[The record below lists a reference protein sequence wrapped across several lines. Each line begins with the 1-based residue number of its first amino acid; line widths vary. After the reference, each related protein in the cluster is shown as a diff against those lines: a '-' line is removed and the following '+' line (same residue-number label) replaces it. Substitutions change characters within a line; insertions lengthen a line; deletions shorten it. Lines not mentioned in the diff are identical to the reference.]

1 MSPIDL
7 LINMDEQKKKLL
19 NEADLLALV
28 GKLLSRWKFISVAT
42 FCAAIF
48 GVIIALSTVKS
59 FTTEVVVAPE
69 SSSSSFSSSGIG
81 SLASM
86 VGLDFGMGDGS
97 DAIYPMLYPDIVSSL
112 PFLSALF
119 DVRVRDLDGNVDTT
133 YYAYLKHYQ
142 QRTWLDGVKELP
154 GKAVAW
160 VKSLASSSESVAA
173 GNVFNPY
180 NLSKSQMKMV
190 DDLNGKIT
198 VFVDK
203 KTNVLTVSFTER
215 DPRVAAIMAET
226 ITLNLKKEITEYRTK
241 KAVDDCDYI
250 ESLYVEAKDSLEVAQ
265 KRYADFV
272 DSHKNVTKE
281 LVIIERD
288 RLMADKELKTTIF
301 SQWAQQ
307 LLLAKAKVQEKTPV
321 FVALKPASIP
331 VRASSISRAMMV
343 ILYAFLGF
351 IFSAAYVLFKE
362 QVIALWY
369 KISRKEK

>member
-1 MSPIDL
+1 M
-7 LINMDEQKKKLL
+7 NMDEQKKKLL
-19 NEADLLALV
+19 NEADLLKMV
-28 GKLLSRWKFISVAT
+28 GKLLGRWKFIFIVS
-42 FCAAIF
+42 FSAAIF

-119 DVRVRDLDGNVDTT
+119 DVRVRDLDGYVDTT

-180 NLSKSQMKMV
+180 SLSKSQMKMV
-190 DDLNGKIT
+190 DDLHGKIT
-198 VFVDK
+198 IFVDK
-203 KTNVLTVSFTER
+203 KTNVLTVSFTDR

-241 KAVDDCDYI
+241 KAMDDCNYI
-250 ESLYVEAKDSLEVAQ
+250 ESLYHEAKDSLEVAQ

-331 VRASSISRAMMV
+331 VRASSMSRAMMV

-351 IFSAAYVLFKE
+351 MFSAAYVLFKE
-362 QVIALWY
+362 QVIALWN

>member
-1 MSPIDL
+1 ME
-7 LINMDEQKKKLL
+7 EQKKKLL

-28 GKLLSRWKFISVAT
+28 GKLLSRWKFIFIVS
-42 FCAAIF
+42 FSAAIF

-142 QRTWLDGVKELP
+142 QRTWLDDVKELP
-154 GKAVAW
+154 VKAVAW
-160 VKSLASSSESVAA
+160 VKSLGSSSESVVT

-190 DDLNGKIT
+190 DDLNKKIT

-203 KTNVLTVSFTER
+203 KTNVLTVSFTDR

-241 KAVDDCDYI
+241 KATDDCNYI
-250 ESLYVEAKDSLEVAQ
+250 ESLYHEAKDSLEVAQ

-281 LVIIERD
+281 LVIIERE
-288 RLMADKELKTTIF
+288 RLMADKELKSTIF

-331 VRASSISRAMMV
+331 VRASSMSRAMMV

-351 IFSAAYVLFKE
+351 MFSAAYVLFKE

-369 KISRKEK
+369 KISRKER